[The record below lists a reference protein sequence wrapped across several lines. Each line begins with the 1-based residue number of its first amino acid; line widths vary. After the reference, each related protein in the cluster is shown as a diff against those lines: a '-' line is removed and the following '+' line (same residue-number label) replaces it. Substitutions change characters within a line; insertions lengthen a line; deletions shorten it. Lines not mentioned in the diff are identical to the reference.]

1 MKSFYR
7 FSSKKRRIIMERA
20 KRLFSLV
27 LLFVLTVSFTVVFF
41 DNTASA
47 KTHSGVGYDDVS
59 VEFTGQ
65 NEGYTSFLY
74 NNSNGLP
81 TSEAN
86 AIAET
91 AEGFIWIGSYSGL
104 IRYDGHN
111 FERMDSTGGIASI
124 TALYVDSKNRLW
136 IGTNDNG
143 TAMLDK
149 GVYTYYKDINSS
161 QSLSVRSIIE
171 DKAGN
176 ILIATTHGIE
186 IIDEYHI
193 RC

>member
-1 MKSFYR
+1 MKSFCR
-7 FSSKKRRIIMERA
+7 FSSKKRLIIMGRA

-27 LLFVLTVSFTVVFF
+27 LLFVLTFALTAVFLSDTV
-41 DNTASA
+41 SA
-47 KTHSGVGYDDVS
+47 KTVSGVDYDEVS

-104 IRYDGHN
+104 IRYDGN
-111 FERMDSTGGIASI
+111 TFERMDSTTGIASI

-136 IGTNDNG
+136 IGTNDSG
-143 TAMLDK
+143 TVVMDK
-149 GVYTYYKDINSS
+149 GEYTYFQDIHSS
-161 QSLSVRSIIE
+161 QSLSVRSIV
-171 DKAGN
+171 
-176 ILIATTHGIE
+176 
-186 IIDEYHI
+186 
-193 RC
+193 